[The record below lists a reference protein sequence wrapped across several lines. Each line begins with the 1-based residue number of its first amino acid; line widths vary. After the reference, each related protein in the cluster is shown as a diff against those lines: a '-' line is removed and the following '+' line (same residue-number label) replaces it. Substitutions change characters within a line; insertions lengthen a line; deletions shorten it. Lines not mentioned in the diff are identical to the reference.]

1 MAVLIIIVFFPHCT
15 MSPHTKSDPSTH
27 SWVAMTTFRKGMV
40 LDQHPTVG
48 VGFKPASLTT
58 DLVLLPQASLC
69 KIAVI
74 TEEASLCLHDL
85 TCRSL
90 TFSSTWPQHTHTHS
104 VSVVFTQV
112 SRAAGT
118 IWPITKQGRPTT
130 CRTHTCNQIT
140 HTHKQGDEHEH
151 KNKPVE
157 LRSLQQKVLIIL
169 NHFWSANCC

>member
-90 TFSSTWPQHTHTHS
+90 TFSSTWPQHTHTLSLSSVHS
-104 VSVVFTQV
+104 GLSSSWYNLASDDQSPNRVDLQLVVHTP
-112 SRAAGT
+112 A
-118 IWPITKQGRPTT
+118 TKSL
-130 CRTHTCNQIT
+130 THTSKEMNMST
-140 HTHKQGDEHEH
+140 RT
-151 KNKPVE
+151 N
-157 LRSLQQKVLIIL
+157 L
-169 NHFWSANCC
+169 WS

>member
-1 MAVLIIIVFFPHCT
+1 

-90 TFSSTWPQHTHTHS
+90 TFSSTWPQHTHTLSLSSVHS
-104 VSVVFTQV
+104 GLSSSWYNLANHQTGSTYNLSYTHLQPNHSHTQARRWTWTQEQTCGVKEFTTE
-112 SRAAGT
+112 S
-118 IWPITKQGRPTT
+118 
-130 CRTHTCNQIT
+130 
-140 HTHKQGDEHEH
+140 
-151 KNKPVE
+151 
-157 LRSLQQKVLIIL
+157 L
-169 NHFWSANCC
+169 NHFKSFLIC